1 MSKGEFSD
9 TTGYEC
15 SWPLHTAV
23 SSCAEPNVLYMPL
36 LVLAIAL
43 NAVLSMAAVTGN
55 ALWIAAYAKTPSL
68 QTPMNMCLLSLASV
82 GLFNGVV
89 MEPLIISDT
98 AFFLACPSTTCS
110 LENIVSGIVTLVA
123 DSTLQNFAVICID
136 RYIAILHSAKYTR
149 WVTKTR
155 ISIAFCVY
163 ALFRLFLSVCVF
175 TELIDYH
182 ALVIAS
188 IVFSVVI
195 IFFTSVRM
203 FIRIRRLGSIVV
215 GPLNP
220 EEERRKAQ
228 ERKITKTAGLLIL
241 VSGLCYAPAF
251 GYFIATKTTVVNGGL
266 HTIFWRYIET
276 IMMLNAIINFSV
288 YFSRHKDKL
297 VAVRKVI
304 NDTFN
309 IIKSCGC
316 R

>member
-1 MSKGEFSD
+1 MSKGEFAN
-9 TTGYEC
+9 TTGYDC
-15 SWPLHTAV
+15 SWPLNPAV
-23 SSCAEPNVLYMPL
+23 TSCAEPNVLYMPL
-36 LVLAIAL
+36 LVLAIAI

-68 QTPMNMCLLSLASV
+68 QTPFNMCLLSLASV
-82 GLFNGVV
+82 GLFNGVA

-98 AFFLACPSTTCS
+98 GFFLTCPSTTCS
-110 LENIVSGIVTLVA
+110 LEYIVSGIVTLVA

-155 ISIAFCVY
+155 IFIAFLIY

-175 TELIDYH
+175 TGLIDYH
-182 ALVIAS
+182 ALVISS
-188 IVFSVVI
+188 IVFSIVI
-195 IFFTSVRM
+195 IIFTSLRM
-203 FIRIRRLGSIVV
+203 FIRIRRLGTIIV
-215 GPLNP
+215 GPMNT
-220 EEERRKAQ
+220 EEERKKAQ
-228 ERKITKTAGLLIL
+228 ERKITKTVGLLIV
-241 VSGLCYAPAF
+241 VSGLCYAPAL
-251 GYFIATKTTVVNGGL
+251 GYFIATKATVVNAGF

-276 IMMLNAIINFSV
+276 IMMLNAVLNFSV
-288 YFSRHKDKL
+288 YFSRHKDKR

-309 IIKSCGC
+309 IIKTCGC